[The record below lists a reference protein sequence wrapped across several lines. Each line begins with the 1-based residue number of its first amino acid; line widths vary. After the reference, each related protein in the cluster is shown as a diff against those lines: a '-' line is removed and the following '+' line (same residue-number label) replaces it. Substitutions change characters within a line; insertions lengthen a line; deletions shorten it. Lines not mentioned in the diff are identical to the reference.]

1 MTNENFTEAV
11 KKLRQEEKKNFVQSF
26 DLIVNLTEIDLRK
39 EPVTAFFSLPHA
51 FKENKIC
58 GFLESKNDLVD
69 RAITKT
75 ELTAINPKQ
84 MKTIAKEFDFFISA
98 ASLMPAVAATFG
110 KTLGPLGKMPNPKI
124 GGVVMK
130 EDGSIIK
137 GTVDK
142 FRKSVSLKAKEPS
155 FKVSVGKENMKDEEI
170 VNNLNF
176 AYNAILNALPRK
188 KDNIRSVM
196 VKLTMSKPV
205 KIAIK

>member
-1 MTNENFTEAV
+1 MTKEEFTQAI
-11 KKLRQEEKKNFVQSF
+11 KQLRQVEKKNFVQSF
-26 DLIVNLTEIDLRK
+26 DLIVNLSDIDLRK

-58 GFLESKNDLVD
+58 GFLETKNPLVD
-69 RAITKT
+69 RTITKA
-75 ELTAINPKQ
+75 ELGAINPKD
-84 MKTIAKEFDFFISA
+84 MKHIAKDYDFFISA
-98 ASLMPAVAATFG
+98 ASLMPSVAATFG

-155 FKVSVGKENMKDEEI
+155 FKVSVGKESMKDEEI
-170 VNNLNF
+170 IANVDF
-176 AYNAILNALPRK
+176 AYSAIMNALPRK

-196 VKLTMSKPV
+196 VKLTMSKPIRV
-205 KIAIK
+205 EIK

>member
-1 MTNENFTEAV
+1 MTKEEFTKAI
-11 KKLRQEEKKNFVQSF
+11 KQLRQIEKKNFVQSF

-51 FKENKIC
+51 FKENRIC
-58 GFLESKNDLVD
+58 GFLESKNPLVD
-69 RAITKT
+69 KVITKA
-75 ELTAINPKQ
+75 EITAIDKKQ
-84 MKTIAKEFDFFISA
+84 MKTISKDYDFFISA
-98 ASLMPAVAATFG
+98 ASLMPSVAATFG

-155 FKVSVGKENMKDEEI
+155 FKVSVGKESMKDEEI
-170 VNNLNF
+170 VNNLEAAF
-176 AYNAILNALPRK
+176 NAIMNALPRK

-196 VKLTMSKPV
+196 VKLTMSKPIRV
-205 KIAIK
+205 EFK

>member
-1 MTNENFTEAV
+1 MKGKFQQAV
-11 KKLRQEEKKNFVQSF
+11 KDLRQLEKKNFIQSF

-39 EPVTAFFSLPHA
+39 EPVTAFFTLPYS

-58 GFLESKNDLVD
+58 GFLETKNPLVD
-69 RAITKT
+69 RTITKT
-75 ELTAINPKQ
+75 ELTSIDKKQ
-84 MKTIAKEFDFFISA
+84 MKTISKDYDFFISA
-98 ASLMPAVAATFG
+98 APLMQSVAATFG

-142 FRKSVSLKAKEPS
+142 FRKAISLKAKEPS

-170 VNNLNF
+170 VSNLEL
-176 AYNAILNALPRK
+176 AYNSIINALPRK

-205 KIAIK
+205 KIAFK

>member
-1 MTNENFTEAV
+1 MKQKFQEAIT
-11 KKLRQEEKKNFVQSF
+11 KLRQEDKKNFVQSF

-39 EPVTAFFSLPHA
+39 EPVTAFFSFPHA

-69 RAITKT
+69 RTITKA
-75 ELTAINPKQ
+75 ELTSIDKKQ
-84 MKTIAKEFDFFISA
+84 IKNISKDYDFFISA
-98 ASLMPAVAATFG
+98 ASLMPSVASIFG
-110 KTLGPLGKMPNPKI
+110 KILGPLGKMPNPKI

-142 FRKSVSLKAKEPS
+142 FRKSVSLKAKELS
-155 FKVSVGKENMKDEEI
+155 FKVSIGKESMKDEEI
-170 VNNLNF
+170 IENLDSAF
-176 AYNAILNALPRK
+176 NAIMNSLPRK

-196 VKLTMSKPV
+196 VKLTMSKPIRVGV
-205 KIAIK
+205 K